1 MHEILP
7 DELRALKPEEIK
19 SLKEKAKKGD
29 CMAQWKM
36 AMCILYAQT
45 EVGKGE
51 SIFTYLNPAIEAN
64 EPMALLLMGYIY
76 EHAFETSKN
85 YAKAVECYCK
95 AYDVLNEIQSTNKSD
110 KKDVTGTLRE
120 IEKRYDKLVKQ
131 VTQVVSIKKFCHFKD
146 GQFLF
151 PWTDETRNSI
161 KKILPQLSSDIAS
174 YGVLHKKV
182 ITNLQEEKQGQ
193 LEFCF
198 QDTLLMPIEVM
209 KTLAARDVLNHFFEE
224 NGLQYLP
231 SDPFFNNALGRCL
244 IDDDDAYDNDYIIGG
259 LLNMAGHEGD
269 PLWQYRVGLWYEYC
283 DNNLE
288 PKTAAY
294 WYEKAKDG
302 IPAAKIALGRLEGSL
317 QYRILENP
325 KEGTAKDCQSL
336 YSRSSKN
343 PQNSI
348 SWIIESAMRGD
359 ASAIQRLEQKQ
370 FTPKGKT
377 SIFSESFEAKDN
389 ETFYSLLK
397 EEASADKKVIEL
409 WSRKMQKEKDEYRK
423 RVEEEE
429 RRRKEE
435 ERKRLEAE
443 RKAEEERIRKIK
455 EAEEAKRRAEEER
468 IRKEKEAA
476 EEAIRKAKKAEE
488 DRIRK
493 AKEAEEAKRRAEE
506 DAKRKAK
513 ADEEAKRRAEE
524 AQKRE
529 TELCNKYLAELKNIE
544 KDYNS
549 LHAKWE
555 KYGAAEMKSLSKE
568 WGSPVEYGKDFLNVA
583 ANRQW
588 WQYPFYVQGEWTV
601 SKLQVKNKEVF
612 EILKKKEEIID
623 CTSNKLKKLFD
634 TNGIELKSKAS
645 RNEISRNEEIAQA
658 IRRNCYRLY

>member
-1 MHEILP
+1 
-7 DELRALKPEEIK
+7 
-19 SLKEKAKKGD
+19 
-29 CMAQWKM
+29 
-36 AMCILYAQT
+36 
-45 EVGKGE
+45 
-51 SIFTYLNPAIEAN
+51 
-64 EPMALLLMGYIY
+64 
-76 EHAFETSKN
+76 
-85 YAKAVECYCK
+85 
-95 AYDVLNEIQSTNKSD
+95 
-110 KKDVTGTLRE
+110 
-120 IEKRYDKLVKQ
+120 
-131 VTQVVSIKKFCHFKD
+131 
-146 GQFLF
+146 
-151 PWTDETRNSI
+151 
-161 KKILPQLSSDIAS
+161 
-174 YGVLHKKV
+174 
-182 ITNLQEEKQGQ
+182 
-193 LEFCF
+193 
-198 QDTLLMPIEVM
+198 
-209 KTLAARDVLNHFFEE
+209 
-224 NGLQYLP
+224 
-231 SDPFFNNALGRCL
+231 
-244 IDDDDAYDNDYIIGG
+244 
-259 LLNMAGHEGD
+259 
-269 PLWQYRVGLWYEYC
+269 
-283 DNNLE
+283 
-288 PKTAAY
+288 
-294 WYEKAKDG
+294 
-302 IPAAKIALGRLEGSL
+302 
-317 QYRILENP
+317 
-325 KEGTAKDCQSL
+325 
-336 YSRSSKN
+336 
-343 PQNSI
+343 
-348 SWIIESAMRGD
+348 
-359 ASAIQRLEQKQ
+359 
-370 FTPKGKT
+370 
-377 SIFSESFEAKDN
+377 
-389 ETFYSLLK
+389 
-397 EEASADKKVIEL
+397 
-409 WSRKMQKEKDEYRK
+409 MQKEKDEYRK